1 MPVNG
6 NKSSGMLHIYEMLL
20 TRHVVNKKEM
30 AEKLNVTPK
39 TISRY
44 IKDINDYLN
53 EEKKLECVI
62 YSRKKGGYILQGKK
76 DQYLTQEDILVISKV
91 LLDSRGFN
99 NEEINILIQK
109 LLSTCQNEDRLYVK
123 KLVANEIINY
133 VEPKHEESLIEK
145 IWDIT
150 SAINQQKT
158 LEIEYTKVGNNGLI
172 NNTTTKRILY
182 PQGVLFSEYYFYLI
196 AFIKDMPFEYPA
208 IYRLDRIKNYEVL
221 KEKFVVD
228 YKDRFKEGEFRKL
241 IQFMQSGELQTVKF
255 IFRGRSIEAV
265 LDRLPT
271 AEIIEERDGEYL
283 VQAKVFG
290 SGIKM
295 WLLSQ
300 GDAIEVLE
308 PKELR
313 VELEKSCKKL
323 YTQYSDS

>member
-6 NKSSGMLHIYEMLL
+6 NKSSGLLHIYELL
-20 TRHVVNKKEM
+20 LAKHVVNKKEM
-30 AEKLNVTPK
+30 AEQLNVTPK

-44 IKDINDYLN
+44 IKDINDYL
-53 EEKKLECVI
+53 EEKRLGYVK
-62 YSRKKGGYILQGKK
+62 YSRKKDGYILQDKE
-76 DQYLTQEDILVISKV
+76 DQSLTQGDILAVSKV
-91 LLDSRGFN
+91 LLESRGFN

-109 LLSTCQNEDRLYVK
+109 LLSTCQYEDRSYIK
-123 KLVANEIINY
+123 NLVANELINY
-133 VEPKHEESLIEK
+133 VEPKHKGRLIEK

-150 SAINQQKT
+150 SAIKQQKT
-158 LEIEYTKVGNNGLI
+158 LEIEYTKVGTNGLI

-196 AFIKDMPFEYPA
+196 AFIKDKPFEYPA
-208 IYRLDRIKNYEVL
+208 IFRLDRIKNYEVL

-241 IQFMQSGELQTVKF
+241 IQFMQSGKLQTVKF
-255 IFRGRSIEAV
+255 IFKGRSIEAV

-271 AEIIEERDGEYL
+271 AEIIEQRDGEYL

-300 GDAIEVLE
+300 GDGIEVLE

-313 VELEKSCKKL
+313 DEMKELIKEVHEKYKN
-323 YTQYSDS
+323 